1 VPPGLERR
9 LLLLLLLAPLLGLI
23 GVTAGEIVPDGRIGY
38 HLLRAEKSGM
48 LSAVE
53 RSPSPL
59 GTTIDH
65 FSECVALGIGLGDE
79 PGQNIVSSALTS
91 PTYSGCEPLMAALD
105 GLEANDTLT
114 PGTSYL
120 RYWHGYG
127 TVTRPAVGVLGV
139 TGTRWL
145 AFGLLAAVVVGM
157 VAAVRRSLG
166 RTAGALLLLP
176 ALLTTDMVIGGL
188 TVQQAIGIAT
198 AWAGGWMAFAVT
210 VRRPS
215 WLAAA
220 LVAALAGALNAYVDL
235 MTTIPGA
242 LALTAVGAT
251 AGALAAGPIAA
262 RDQAWRV
269 TAAAVIGWTAGLVW
283 MWSSKWV
290 LATLAVG
297 VDEVVDNVKSQ
308 IEFRISGEHEG
319 TTGRR
324 TGGLTDNLAE
334 WWSRPLT
341 PWVVVGLVA
350 IFVIVVVRARV
361 SRRPWV
367 AAAACAAIVAVPV
380 VGWYVVLNNH
390 SQIHAWMVYRSLP
403 LAAGGISALA
413 YVLLGSPAASESL
426 PEPDRAD
433 LQEHPPLRE

>member
-1 VPPGLERR
+1 
-9 LLLLLLLAPLLGLI
+9 
-23 GVTAGEIVPDGRIGY
+23 
-38 HLLRAEKSGM
+38 
-48 LSAVE
+48 
-53 RSPSPL
+53 
-59 GTTIDH
+59 
-65 FSECVALGIGLGDE
+65 
-79 PGQNIVSSALTS
+79 
-91 PTYSGCEPLMAALD
+91 
-105 GLEANDTLT
+105 
-114 PGTSYL
+114 
-120 RYWHGYG
+120 
-127 TVTRPAVGVLGV
+127 
-139 TGTRWL
+139 
-145 AFGLLAAVVVGM
+145 
-157 VAAVRRSLG
+157 
-166 RTAGALLLLP
+166 
-176 ALLTTDMVIGGL
+176 
-188 TVQQAIGIAT
+188 
-198 AWAGGWMAFAVT
+198 
-210 VRRPS
+210 
-215 WLAAA
+215 
-220 LVAALAGALNAYVDL
+220 
-235 MTTIPGA
+235 
-242 LALTAVGAT
+242 
-251 AGALAAGPIAA
+251 
-262 RDQAWRV
+262 
-269 TAAAVIGWTAGLVW
+269 

-413 YVLLGSPAASESL
+413 YVLLGGPAASESL